1 MKLSSL
7 CSGILIAAT
16 LASLSSCSSKDDI
29 EGTWTGTPQKMAA
42 AGSDGVTG
50 PLVNSRVITTLTF
63 TPESNDSIDGTVQ
76 FSSTVSAQDEINENN
91 GVSLDV
97 PYEVSVSAITTAT
110 GTYKFVDDDDIA
122 IFLDANSIE
131 VSMDPEAV
139 KFTSNVADGRQHPEI
154 ENLRTGQFWRFKTDI
169 LSNMRQEYLRYHRL
183 SDVKVKDN
191 ILSVENDDHDYSF
204 RRAGEEG
211 PPPANKSQRRP

>member
-122 IFLDANSIE
+122 IFLDDNSIE

-191 ILSVENDDHDYSF
+191 ILSVAIDDHDYSF
-204 RRAGEEG
+204 RRAGEE
-211 PPPANKSQRRP
+211 